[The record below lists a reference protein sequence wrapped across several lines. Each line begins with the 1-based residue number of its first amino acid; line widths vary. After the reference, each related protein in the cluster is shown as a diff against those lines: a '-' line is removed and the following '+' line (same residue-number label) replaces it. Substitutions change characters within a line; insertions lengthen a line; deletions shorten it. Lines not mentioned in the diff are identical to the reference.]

1 MAILYQ
7 PTALSISSYNPFHI
21 SVDLSSAHI
30 ILTGL
35 GSLKFYILWYGNF
48 NHSEKDV
55 IFYFIVSIGRK
66 VPTEP
71 LVSRWWETTQ
81 HYKDSA
87 ERGVSVIVQIGGQ
100 DSDALCTHGNKLKR
114 SDIAMVLRRSLVK
127 RLFAMDDKG
136 MDSYG

>member
-1 MAILYQ
+1 MPLMPILYQ
-7 PTALSISSYNPFHI
+7 PTAYDSFHIFADLSIS
-21 SVDLSSAHI
+21 HI

-35 GSLKFYILWYGNF
+35 GSLKVYILWYGNF

-55 IFYFIVSIGRK
+55 VFYFIVSIGRK

-71 LVSRWWETTQ
+71 SVSRWWETTQ

-87 ERGVSVIVQIGGQ
+87 ERGVSAVVQIGGQ
-100 DSDALCTHGNKLKR
+100 ASDALCTHGNKLKR
-114 SDIAMVLRRSLVK
+114 SDIAMVVRRSLVK
-127 RLFAMDDKG
+127 RLFSMDDKG

>member
-1 MAILYQ
+1 MPILYQ
-7 PTALSISSYNPFHI
+7 PTAYDSFHIFADLSIS
-21 SVDLSSAHI
+21 HI

-35 GSLKFYILWYGNF
+35 GNLKVYILWYGNF

-55 IFYFIVSIGRK
+55 FYFIVSIGRK

-71 LVSRWWETTQ
+71 SMSRWWETTQ
-81 HYKDSA
+81 HYKDSV
-87 ERGVSVIVQIGGQ
+87 EQGVLAIVQIGGQ

-114 SDIAMVLRRSLVK
+114 SDIAMVVRRSLVK